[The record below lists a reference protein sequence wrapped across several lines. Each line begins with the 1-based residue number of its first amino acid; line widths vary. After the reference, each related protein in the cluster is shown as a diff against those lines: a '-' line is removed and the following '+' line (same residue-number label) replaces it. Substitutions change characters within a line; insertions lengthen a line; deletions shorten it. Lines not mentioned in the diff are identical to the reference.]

1 MRTGT
6 SVLVKSGGTDGTKW
20 WRLYNNIAF
29 DFLHVIF
36 HYDFLSVDPHNNNVN
51 KCKGRNNNRHL

>member
-1 MRTGT
+1 M
-6 SVLVKSGGTDGTKW
+6 LVKSGGTDGTKW
-20 WRLYNNIAF
+20 WHLYNNIAF